1 MLNRS
6 PLPGFASP
14 RHGSFGFGLVLATA
28 ATLLPVG
35 SMARAQGMGAIV
47 RSFCLSAFEAE
58 LARSG
63 KTAPAGMADYA
74 CQCVADRL
82 ERGSGLDEARASC
95 RQATARRFPI

>member
-6 PLPGFASP
+6 PLPGIASP
-14 RHGSFGFGLVLATA
+14 RHGSFGLGLVLATA
-28 ATLLPVG
+28 ATLMPVG
-35 SMARAQGMGAIV
+35 SMTQAQGMGAIV

-74 CQCVADRL
+74 CGCVADRI
-82 ERGSGLDEARASC
+82 ESGSSLDEARASC
-95 RQATARRFPI
+95 RQATVRRFPI

>member
-1 MLNRS
+1 MLNPR
-6 PLPGFASP
+6 PLSGIALS
-14 RHGSFGFGLVLATA
+14 RYGGLGLGLVLSMA
-28 ATLLPVG
+28 ATLTPAEPV
-35 SMARAQGMGAIV
+35 ARAQGMGAIV
-47 RSFCLSAFEAE
+47 RSFCLTAVEAE
-58 LARSG
+58 VARSG